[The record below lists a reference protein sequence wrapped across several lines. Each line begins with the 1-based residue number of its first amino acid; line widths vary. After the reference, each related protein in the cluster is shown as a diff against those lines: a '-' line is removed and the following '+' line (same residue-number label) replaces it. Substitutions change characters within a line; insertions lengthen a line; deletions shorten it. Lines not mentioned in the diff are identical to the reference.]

1 MGDAGRTKSPTPE
14 RMPREIIFTRD
25 GTPAAK

>member
-14 RMPREIIFTRD
+14 RLPREIIFTRD
-25 GTPAAK
+25 GTP